1 MPQRLKVLMAASE
14 AVPFAKTGGLA
25 DVTGALPKALAH
37 LGVDARL
44 ILPKYP
50 MKGDFD
56 LTEVNHRLKVPISNR
71 LESIRVLS
79 TTAGGVKAY
88 FIESNRHYNRP
99 GLYGDAK
106 GDYWDNAERFTLF
119 SRGILEALPHLDNW
133 QPDIIHCNDWQ
144 SALVPLFLK
153 TAYKNDPFYSSIA
166 TLFTVHNLAYQGVFW
181 AEDFHLLTGLSKKE
195 VFTINGLEF
204 YGKLN
209 FMKGGLLYADS
220 LNTVSKKYAEEIQT
234 EEYGCGLEGVLRYRR
249 DELYGVLNGIDYTE
263 WDPAKDKFIA
273 RPFERGNFEG
283 KEEDKKALLAE
294 VGLPYKKNVP
304 LIGIV
309 SRLAA
314 QKGFDIL
321 AEVIDDLMEEDL
333 QIVLLGTG
341 DQRYHKLFTKI
352 RKKHKDKI
360 VVLLGYDNAV
370 AHKIYAGSDMF
381 LMPSRYEPCGLGQLI
396 SLKYGTI
403 PVVRATGGLADTI
416 YEFDHRGRRG
426 NGFVFEEPSGA
437 ELLATINRALSV
449 YHHKQVWKAM
459 VKRAQAADFSWDT
472 SAKEYLKLYKHAIEK
487 RQRGV
492 SSQK

>member
-1 MPQRLKVLMAASE
+1 MPEELKVLIATSE

-50 MKGDFD
+50 MKDSFN
-56 LTEVNHRLKVPISNR
+56 LTEVNSQLKVPISDR
-71 LESIRVLS
+71 LEPVRVLS
-79 TTAGGVKAY
+79 GTADGVKAY
-88 FIESNRHYNRP
+88 FIESNRHYDRP
-99 GLYGDAK
+99 GLYGDGK

-119 SRGILEALPHLDNW
+119 PRAILEALPHLDW

-144 SALVPLFLK
+144 SALAPLFLK
-153 TAYKNDPFYSSIA
+153 TVYQNDPFYSSIA

-195 VFTINGLEF
+195 IFTINGLEF

-234 EEYGCGLEGVLRYRR
+234 KEYGCGLDGVLRYRR

-263 WDPAKDKFIA
+263 WDPARDKFIA
-273 RPFERGNFEG
+273 RPFERGDFEG

-294 VGLPYKKNVP
+294 VGLPYKKTTS

-321 AEVIDDLMEEDL
+321 AEVIDDLMEEKL

-341 DQRYHKLFTKI
+341 DERYHKLFTKI
-352 RKKHKDKI
+352 SKKHKDKI
-360 VVLLGYDNAV
+360 AVFLRYANAM

-416 YEFDHRGRRG
+416 YELDHRGRRG
-426 NGFVFEEPSGA
+426 NGFVFEEPSGL
-437 ELLATINRALSV
+437 ELLATVKRALV
-449 YHHKQVWKAM
+449 TYRDKRVWKAM

-472 SAKEYLKLYKHAIEK
+472 SSREYLKLYKHAIAK
-487 RQRGV
+487 RRGK
-492 SSQK
+492 SRG